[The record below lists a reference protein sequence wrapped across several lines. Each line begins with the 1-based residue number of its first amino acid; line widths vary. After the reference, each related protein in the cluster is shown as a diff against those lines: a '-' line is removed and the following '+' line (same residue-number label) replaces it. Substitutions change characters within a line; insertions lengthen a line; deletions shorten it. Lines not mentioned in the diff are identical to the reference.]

1 MKAADQDTRE
11 MMVLQS
17 ELRRMRACTERVDL
31 VVRAMTLRR
40 GLAVGPREITQEDID
55 LSA

>member
-1 MKAADQDTRE
+1 
-11 MMVLQS
+11 MVLQS

>member
-1 MKAADQDTRE
+1 MKANQDERE

-31 VVRAMTLRR
+31 VVRAMALRR
-40 GLAVGPREITQEDID
+40 GLAVAPREITQEDID